1 MVPSVGSIGVRGLIL
16 SFNSTTNSVV
26 EQTGIWESGIRHGP
40 KGTQIGK
47 VKGVSRRR
55 SRQKDTQTIDKQQHT
70 QLIYYLKKILY

>member
-1 MVPSVGSIGVRGLIL
+1 M
-16 SFNSTTNSVV
+16 

-55 SRQKDTQTIDKQQHT
+55 SRRRTLRKTHNEPHIQS
-70 QLIYYLKKILY
+70 IYYLKNTASSIRSCGKPTTTVR